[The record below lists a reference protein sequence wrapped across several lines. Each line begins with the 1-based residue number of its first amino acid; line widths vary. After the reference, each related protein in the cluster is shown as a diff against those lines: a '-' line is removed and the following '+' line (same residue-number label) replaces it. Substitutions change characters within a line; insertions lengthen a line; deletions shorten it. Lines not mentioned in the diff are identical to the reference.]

1 MQRRKPAERHQVRAL
16 SRLTGPEPGPQ
27 EPTLTQP
34 ITQLSEEE
42 EIFRKTVRDFAEDRI
57 RPRVEEMEKTT
68 SQPRELLDEL
78 FELGLMG
85 IEIPEEYGGAGGSF
99 FLSLL
104 AIEELSRVDPAIA
117 IPVDVQNTLVVNQ
130 FLRWGNESQ
139 KREFL
144 PRLAT
149 DTIGS
154 YALSEASS
162 GSDAFALK
170 TRAER
175 DGSGF
180 RLTGRKLWISNAHEA
195 GLYIVF
201 ANADPSSGYRGITA
215 FVVERDMPGFTVGR
229 KEDKLGVRA
238 SSTCELILDGVPVP
252 GTHVLGEVGQGYKL
266 AIETLNEGRIGIGA
280 QMLGLSVGALE
291 GALAYA
297 GEREAFGQKIGE
309 FQALQ
314 HLLAECATD
323 IETMRL
329 HVYNAA
335 RLREAGASF
344 VREGAMTKL
353 VASRVAE
360 SVASRC
366 VDVYGGIGV
375 TKECPA
381 EKYLRDAKVA
391 QIYEGTTFMQL
402 NTIAKSVLKDGI

>member
-1 MQRRKPAERHQVRAL
+1 MRHPLTTL
-16 SRLTGPEPGPQ
+16 SD
-27 EPTLTQP
+27 
-34 ITQLSEEE
+34 EE
-42 EIFRKTVRDFAEDRI
+42 EIFRQTVREFAENRI
-57 RPRVEEMEKTT
+57 RPRVEEMEQTA
-68 SQPRELLDEL
+68 SQPRDLLDEL

-85 IEIPEEYGGAGGSF
+85 IEVPEEYGGAGASF
-99 FLSLL
+99 FMSIL

-130 FLRWGNESQ
+130 VLRWGNDEQ
-139 KREFL
+139 KQRYL
-144 PRLAT
+144 PRLAQ
-149 DTIGS
+149 DTLGS
-154 YALSEASS
+154 YGLSEAGS
-162 GSDAFALK
+162 GSDAFALE
-170 TRAER
+170 TVAEATG
-175 DGSGF
+175 DGY
-180 RLTGRKLWISNAHEA
+180 RLRGRKLWISNAAEA
-195 GLYIVF
+195 GLFVIF
-201 ANADPSSGYRGITA
+201 ANANPKAGYRGITA
-215 FVVERDMPGFTVGR
+215 FLVDRDTPGFSVGR

-238 SSTCELILDGVPVP
+238 SSTCELVMDDVEVPRAN
-252 GTHVLGEVGQGYKL
+252 VLGEVGQGYKL

-280 QMLGLSVGALE
+280 QMLGLATGALE

-297 GEREAFGQKIGE
+297 GEREAFGQKIGQ
-309 FQALQ
+309 FQAVQ

-323 IETMRL
+323 VHTMRL

-335 RLREAGASF
+335 RLRETGRSY

-353 VASRVAE
+353 VGSRVAE

-402 NTIAKSVLKDGI
+402 NTIAKSLLKEGV